1 MVRYDLGEASHLPTY
16 TMKIAFLL
24 PSAGISGG
32 LFVCYRHAH
41 FLAARG
47 HDVTMAFV
55 NNAGGL
61 GVGAYPHFTLP
72 VRNLA
77 DLAASGERF
86 DAVISGWW
94 ECYFEMFRIA
104 ADRYL
109 HFVQGDDR
117 DSLRA
122 QHGGPFGDEPFV
134 ELAFTNPR
142 VGYLTVARWLKERLE
157 GDADVAVAYAPN
169 GIDLERFRPDVTPLE
184 PRGNKPR
191 ILVEG
196 AGSLAFKRIDLA
208 FRVARQIADAD
219 VWYVSSDGFHHASW
233 HAHRRFAQVPLGD
246 MPAIYASCDLLLKLS
261 VVEGF
266 FGPPLEMMA
275 CGGTAVVSRVNGH
288 EEYVVDGHNALTVPL
303 DDEAA
308 AVAAVR
314 RLIDD
319 ARLRHALAAN
329 GLETAAQFG
338 WERQCPKF
346 EAGVRELL
354 DRVPVW
360 RRGDR
365 AAQVALGELRRLA
378 ARAESSAGSKSQ
390 TLRSRLRRLFRR
402 PPDRLALVPRLI
414 RSVQRRWPTFTPK
427 MVLHELQRPALMPPP
442 RRVPTSAPLGPI
454 AFVGQPEYFRANYYD
469 GVHRYYDGVHRGP
482 HFEFPMSSADPAERL
497 RGLVDFVRAR
507 GIRSCIV
514 FRPEWL
520 ATVPGLVEQLQADG
534 VRVIGYSTE
543 PIPTATAGTWH
554 PDQAVRLESLRRAL
568 PLPLDLLVHY
578 DAESEGFLRQLGF
591 DRLIC
596 HPLPV
601 SEALFYPEDVPLEFD
616 ACFLGRSTPHR
627 EHLLG
632 LLKCRTAI
640 VHVAHGLV
648 DEQARA
654 LMNRSRVVLNI
665 HCEPYPNFETRVVQA
680 LRCRRPVVSEPLT
693 GSALTPGVDYQV
705 ATTPEAF
712 LAAVQAAITSGQSLP
727 APGRQ
732 VDLTSFSLA
741 TLLEHIA
748 AELGCRVDGGESRGR
763 MTDSRRDGFQPRSVG

>member
-1 MVRYDLGEASHLPTY
+1 
-16 TMKIAFLL
+16 MKIAFLL
-24 PSAGISGG
+24 PAAGISGG

-47 HDVTMAFV
+47 HDVTVAFV
-55 NNAGGL
+55 AASGGR
-61 GVGAYPHFTLP
+61 GVSAYPNFSLP
-72 VRNLA
+72 VRSLA

-109 HFVQGDDR
+109 HFIQGDDR
-117 DSLRA
+117 DSLRS
-122 QHGGPFGDEPFV
+122 QHGGSFADEPFV
-134 ELAFTNPR
+134 EMAFSNPR

-169 GIDLERFRPDVTPLE
+169 GIDLTRFHPGANPLE
-184 PRGNKPR
+184 PRGNRPR
-191 ILVEG
+191 ILIEG
-196 AGSLAFKRIDLA
+196 AGGLAFKRIDLA
-208 FRVARQIADAD
+208 FRVARQIPDAEI
-219 VWYVSSDGFHHASW
+219 WHVSGDGFTKPEWRAQ
-233 HAHRRFAQVPLGD
+233 RRFAEVPLGD
-246 MPAIYASCDLLLKLS
+246 MPAIYRSCDVLLKLS

-314 RLIDD
+314 RLISD
-319 ARLRHALAAN
+319 ASLRHELSAN
-329 GLETAAQFG
+329 GVETARVFD
-338 WERQCPKF
+338 WEQQCPKF
-346 EAGVRELL
+346 EAGVMELL
-354 DRVPVW
+354 DRIPVW

-365 AAQVALGELRRLA
+365 AAQVALTELRARVARGA
-378 ARAESSAGSKSQ
+378 ASSR
-390 TLRSRLRRLFRR
+390 RSLVRR
-402 PPDRLALVPRLI
+402 PPGRLSLFPRLI
-414 RSVQRRWPTFTPK
+414 RSIQRRFTAS
-427 MVLHELQRPALMPPP
+427 RPVFSRNETGAQASIPLPP
-442 RRVPTSAPLGPI
+442 RRAVSATLGPI
-454 AFVGQPEYFRANYYD
+454 VFVGQPEYFRAAYFD
-469 GVHRYYDGVHRGP
+469 GVESGE
-482 HFEFPMSSADPAERL
+482 HFEFPMTSADPAERL
-497 RGLVDFVRAR
+497 RGLADFVRAH

-520 ATVPGLVEQLQADG
+520 ATVPGLVERLQSDG

-543 PIPTATAGTWH
+543 PIPTVAAGKWH
-554 PDQAVRLESLRRAL
+554 PDQAARLESLRRAL

-578 DAESEGFLRQLGF
+578 DQGAEGFLRQLGF
-591 DRLIC
+591 ERVMC

-601 SEALFYPEDVPLEFD
+601 SSALFFPEDVPFEFD

-627 EHLLG
+627 ERLLG
-632 LLKCRTAI
+632 LLKCRTAL

-680 LRCRRPVVSEPLT
+680 LRCGRPVVSEPLSGT
-693 GSALTPGVDYQV
+693 HLTPGVDYQ
-705 ATTPEAF
+705 AASTPEAF
-712 LAAVQAAITSGQSLP
+712 LAAVQGIIASGPSTSMASRR
-727 APGRQ
+727 A
-732 VDLTSFSLA
+732 DLKNFSLDA
-741 TLLEHIA
+741 LLARIA
-748 AELGCRVDGGESRGR
+748 EELGCEAATACRAVA
-763 MTDSRRDGFQPRSVG
+763 

>member
-1 MVRYDLGEASHLPTY
+1 
-16 TMKIAFLL
+16 MKIAFLL
-24 PSAGISGG
+24 PTAGISGG
-32 LFVCYRHAH
+32 LFVCYRQAH

-55 NNAGGL
+55 AASRGS
-61 GVGAYPHFTLP
+61 GVSAYPNFSLP
-72 VRNLA
+72 VASLS

-109 HFVQGDDR
+109 HFIQGDDR
-117 DSLRA
+117 DSLRSH
-122 QHGGPFGDEPFV
+122 HGGSFPDEPFV
-134 ELAFTNPR
+134 EMAFSNPR

-157 GDADVAVAYAPN
+157 RDAHITVAYAPN
-169 GIDLERFRPDVTPLE
+169 GIDLARFHPGATPLE
-184 PRGNKPR
+184 PRGNRPR
-191 ILVEG
+191 ILIEG

-208 FRVARQIADAD
+208 FRVARHIPDAEI
-219 VWYVSSDGFHHASW
+219 WHVSSDGFRKSEWLAQ
-233 HAHRRFAQVPLGD
+233 RRFAEVPFGD
-246 MPAIYASCDLLLKLS
+246 MPAIYSSCDILLKLS

-319 ARLRHALAAN
+319 ASLRHRLSAN
-329 GLETAAQFG
+329 GIETAKLLG
-338 WERQCPKF
+338 WEQQCPKF
-346 EAGVRELL
+346 EAGFMELV
-354 DRVPVW
+354 DRIPVW
-360 RRGDR
+360 RPGER
-365 AAQVALGELRRLA
+365 AAQLAVTELR
-378 ARAESSAGSKSQ
+378 ARADRTGGSSRRRSAAAGGP
-390 TLRSRLRRLFRR
+390 LRSLLRR
-402 PPDRLALVPRLI
+402 PPGRLSLVPRLI
-414 RSVQRRWPTFTPK
+414 RSMRRRFAASTPLTSVQEPK
-427 MVLHELQRPALMPPP
+427 SPPSLRVRLHRPLPE
-442 RRVPTSAPLGPI
+442 PLGPV
-454 AFVGQPEYFRANYYD
+454 AFVGQPEYFRAAYFD
-469 GVHRYYDGVHRGP
+469 GVKSGE
-482 HFEFPMSSADPAERL
+482 HFEFPMTSADPADRL
-497 RGLVDFVRAR
+497 RGLADFVRAN

-520 ATVPGLVEQLQADG
+520 SSVPGLMERLQSDG

-543 PIPTATAGTWH
+543 PIPTAAAGKWH
-554 PDQAVRLESLRRAL
+554 PDQTRRLASLRRAL

-578 DAESEGFLRQLGF
+578 DQGSEGFLRQLGF
-591 DRLIC
+591 ERVMC

-601 SEALFYPEDVPLEFD
+601 SSELFFPEDVPFEFD

-627 EHLLG
+627 ERLLG
-632 LLKCRTAI
+632 LLKCRTSI

-648 DEQARA
+648 DEQARG

-680 LRCRRPVVSEPLT
+680 LRCERPVVSEPLSGT
-693 GSALTPGVDYQV
+693 SLTPGVDYQ
-705 ATTPEAF
+705 AASTPEEF
-712 LAAVQAAITSGQSLP
+712 LAAVQGIIASGPSDSV
-727 APGRQ
+727 ASRRA
-732 VDLTSFSLA
+732 DLENFSLDA
-741 TLLEHIA
+741 LLSRIA
-748 AELGCRVDGGESRGR
+748 AELGCEAATACRAVA
-763 MTDSRRDGFQPRSVG
+763 